1 MRKIFETI
9 IFVLILAF
17 YGTVLF
23 HKINLPTDDLG
34 RHLENGKIVWQN
46 KEVLTTNFYSYTE
59 PNFPFTNHH
68 WLSGVTFYLLYLL
81 IGFSGLVIFKIAL
94 LLAAFSL
101 VFKVASKKGN
111 FWLAALASIP
121 AIFLLAE
128 RTDVR
133 PEIFSLFF
141 TAAFLYVLSDFNDN
155 PKSKKIYWLI
165 PLQIL
170 WVNLHIY
177 FLIGILITGG
187 FILEKIIYGSFNK
200 PKENSE
206 PLRRRGIFFLFS
218 KNFKNNPLI
227 KRGLHLLGSLIL
239 VSLINPF
246 TYKIFLYP
254 LQMFKNYGYDIVENK
269 SPFFLE
275 HLMHDPAILTFKI
288 SIAVLAISF
297 IASLAFRRFR
307 IFYLL
312 ASLATI
318 ITSWMAI
325 RDLPFLGLIL
335 LPAASISLAPLW
347 SSWQKQLKKKT
358 SIYIKIILASS
369 LSIIFIFLSYSVLA
383 GKIFENKERG
393 IGLTFESNNSA
404 DFFKKEN
411 LTGPIFNNYDI
422 GSYLVFHL
430 YPKEKVFVDNRPEA
444 YSAQFFTQDYI
455 PMQTT
460 EEKWQEQLRRYNF
473 NVIYFTQEEGTWW
486 GQTFLSQ
493 RLNDPEWALVYAD
506 SQAVIFLRNKP
517 ENETIIKKYLIT
529 KDNLQEKISPLIN
542 SQDNRIKMSAANI
555 LSLIGRDDLTFDI
568 CAQIAKTNPDYSQA
582 WLTMGQIK
590 SAGKNSRDI
599 REAIRYLQKAAD
611 IGENFPSVY
620 NQIGL
625 DYFNLGQYTQA
636 KENWKESLQINSSD
650 QNAKD
655 YLGQYEKLGLP

>member
-1 MRKIFETI
+1 MNKIFKTI

-17 YGTVLF
+17 YGTILF

-34 RHLENGKIVWQN
+34 RHLENGKIIWQN

-59 PNFPFTNHH
+59 PNFPFINHH
-68 WLSGVTFYLLYLL
+68 WLSGVVFYLLYLAV
-81 IGFSGLVIFKIAL
+81 GFSGLVIFKIIF
-94 LLAAFSL
+94 LLAAFAL

-121 AIFLLAE
+121 VIFLLGE

-141 TAAFLYVLSDFNDN
+141 TAVFLYILSNFNDN

-165 PLQIL
+165 PLQLL

-177 FLIGILITGG
+177 FLIGILMAGG
-187 FILEKIIYGSFNK
+187 FILEKIIYDLYNK
-200 PKENSE
+200 PKENSK
-206 PLRRRGIFFLFS
+206 PLRKRGILFLFS
-218 KNFKNNPLI
+218 KNLKNNPLI
-227 KRGLHLLGSLIL
+227 KRGLYLLGSLIL

-254 LQMFKNYGYDIVENK
+254 LRMYKNYGYDIVENK

-275 HLMHDPAILTFKI
+275 HLMHDPAILAFKI
-288 SIAVLAISF
+288 SLAILAIGF

-307 IFYLL
+307 VFYFL

-335 LPAASISLAPLW
+335 LPAVSISLAPLW
-347 SSWQKQLKKKT
+347 SSWQKQLEKKT
-358 SIYIKIILASS
+358 SIYIKIVLSSS
-369 LSIIFIFLSYSVLA
+369 LAIIFIFLSYSVLA

-393 IGLTFESNNSA
+393 IGLTYESNNSA
-404 DFFKKEN
+404 NFFKKEN

-430 YPKEKVFVDNRPEA
+430 FPNEKVFVDNRPEA
-444 YSAQFFTQDYI
+444 YSVPFFKQDYI

-473 NVIYFTQEEGTWW
+473 NVIYFTQQEGTWW
-486 GQTFLSQ
+486 GQNFLAK
-493 RLNDPEWALVYAD
+493 RLQDPEWALIYTD

-517 ENETIIKKYLIT
+517 ENEAVIKKYLIT
-529 KDNLQEKISPLIN
+529 KDNLKEKISSLTN
-542 SQDNRIKMSAANI
+542 SQNNRIKMSAVNI
-555 LSLIGRDDLTFDI
+555 LSLAGQDDQAFNL
-568 CAQIAKTNPDYSQA
+568 CSQITKTDPDYSQA

-590 SAGKNSRDI
+590 SAGKNPDDLNQ
-599 REAIRYLQKAAD
+599 AIKYLWKA
-611 IGENFPSVY
+611 INLGEGFPGAY

-625 DYFNLGQYTQA
+625 DYFNLGQYQQA
-636 KENWKESLQINSSD
+636 KQNWQKSLQIDSSNE
-650 QNAKD
+650 NAKD
-655 YLGQYEKLGLP
+655 YLSQYEKLGLP